1 MVQTANLVATER
13 DRANMALVNSRVVV
27 GSGAGLYNSAY
38 TGVGAYT
45 GVNPFL
51 GSRLAVGNP
60 LIGSRVGNP
69 LIGSRVGLYGSY
81 VSQVKRV

>member
-27 GSGAGLYNSAY
+27 GGAGLYNSAY
-38 TGVGAYT
+38 TGVG
-45 GVNPFL
+45 VNPLL
-51 GSRLAVGNP
+51 GSRLAVANP
-60 LIGSRVGNP
+60 LLGSRVAVANP
-69 LIGSRVGLYGSY
+69 LLGSRVGLYGSY